1 MLVDILMVVDRLGF
15 DVAAGVSVSA
25 RLLEVKVCGLR
36 QQWPRVKRSKCAR
49 ASLLQ
54 LLFDPGPI
62 AAPTNI

>member
-1 MLVDILMVVDRLGF
+1 MVVDRLGF
-15 DVAAGVSVSA
+15 DVAAGVSA
-25 RLLEVKVCGLR
+25 RLLEVEVCGLR
-36 QQWPRVKRSKCAR
+36 HQWPRVKRSKCAR

>member
-1 MLVDILMVVDRLGF
+1 MVVDRLGF
-15 DVAAGVSVSA
+15 DVAAGVSA

-36 QQWPRVKRSKCAR
+36 QQWPRVKRSKWAR

-54 LLFDPGPI
+54 LFDLGPI